1 MMKEW
6 TVDGPPPVIDVT
18 QETAPARPRKR
29 KGQWPRPPRA
39 RWALGALAA
48 LAIWLAFAGVFLLI
62 SRPLGYAPA
71 DMIAPMVLQAVGMF
85 IVYVLI
91 AFIAWHT
98 RRLV

>member
-6 TVDGPPPVIDVT
+6 TVDGTPPVIDVT
-18 QETAPARPRKR
+18 PETAPARPTKR
-29 KGQWPRPPRA
+29 KVQLARPRA
-39 RWALGALAA
+39 RWAMDALAG
-48 LAIWLAFAGVFLLI
+48 LAIWLAFTGVFLLI

-91 AFIAWHT
+91 AFIAWRT
-98 RRLV
+98 GRLV